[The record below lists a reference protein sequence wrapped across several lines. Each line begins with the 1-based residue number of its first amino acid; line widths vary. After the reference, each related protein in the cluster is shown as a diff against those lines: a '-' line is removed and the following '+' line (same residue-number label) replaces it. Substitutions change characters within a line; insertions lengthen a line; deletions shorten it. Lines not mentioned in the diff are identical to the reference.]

1 MNKMYFVCKYIYRFS
16 FLILAVQIMH
26 ERAAAQSR
34 EASDELEEIV
44 ITSTRNRR
52 SFEQQPTR
60 VEVLGGEEIN
70 EKANMKP
77 GDIRMMLNE
86 STGIHVQQTSATS
99 FNSNI
104 RIQGLN
110 GKYTQLLRDGLPMY
124 GGFSSGLGLLQ
135 IAPLDLQ
142 QVEVI
147 KGANSTLYGGGA
159 IAGLVNLVTKK
170 PGVEPETSMLFNS
183 TSAGGL
189 DASGFHI
196 STQGSLGKR
205 IFASY
210 NKSDAYDSADNGFSA
225 IPEFERWTLNPHLFI
240 EGSNSQFS
248 LGFNAVK
255 ENRIGGDMDY
265 IDGDR
270 NAAAYFEKIATD
282 RFSTQLEYISQLQ
295 SGNEFVIRNSVN
307 QYKQDLKVPE
317 HFFKGTQLSSF
328 SEAHL
333 SGSGEFM
340 EWVVGLNLWTEKFDQ
355 DILRS
360 PLDLDFNSRTAGV
373 FAQGTFSLDE
383 LWSVEGGLRFDST
396 SEYGSLFLPRV
407 SILYKPSAQT
417 TLRIGGGSGYKEPTL
432 FGEESEVIQYRGILP
447 LEMEQLV
454 VEESTGFNVDLNQE
468 FVLPSGA
475 TLDVNLLLFT
485 TRVDNPLRLVDVG
498 KKQFAYRQPDD
509 FLETQGA
516 ELGVVWRWNDFKY
529 FFGYTHADV
538 KEHTQTTVRKAP
550 LMPKDRVNNVFVYER
565 EDDFRIGLEAYYYG
579 RQGLTD
585 FSMARDFWIF
595 GLMMEKRIDEDF
607 SVFLNFEN
615 FSDTRQTRFGSI
627 YNGSRLNPVFADI
640 FAPLDGSVINGGIK
654 IRL

>member
-1 MNKMYFVCKYIYRFS
+1 MHFLFKYIYRYS
-16 FLILAVQIMH
+16 FLFLAASIMQ
-26 ERAAAQSR
+26 ERAAAQSS
-34 EASDELEEIV
+34 EAPEEIEEIV

-52 SFEQQPTR
+52 SLEQQPTR

-170 PGVEPETSMLFNS
+170 PGIEPETSMLLNA

-189 DASGFHI
+189 DASGFHT

-240 EGSNSQFS
+240 ENSNSQFS

-270 NAAAYFEKIATD
+270 DSTAYFEKIATD

-307 QYKQDLKVPE
+307 HYKQNLKVPE

-333 SGSGEFM
+333 LGSGELM

-360 PLDLDFNSRTAGV
+360 PLALDFDTQTVGV
-373 FAQGTFSLDE
+373 FAQGTFYLSE
-383 LWSVEGGLRFDST
+383 LWSVEGSLRFDST

-407 SILYKPSAQT
+407 SLLYKPSART

-454 VEESTGFNVDLNQE
+454 AEESTGFNVDLNQE
-468 FVLPSGA
+468 FVLANAA
-475 TLDVNLLLFT
+475 TLDINLLLFT
-485 TRVDNPLRLVDVG
+485 TRVDNPLRLVDLG
-498 KKQFAYRQPDD
+498 NKQFAFRQPDD
-509 FLETQGA
+509 FLETLGA
-516 ELGVVWRWNDFKY
+516 ELGIVWRWNDFKY

-538 KEHTQTTVRKAP
+538 KEHTETRVRMAP

-585 FSMARDFWIF
+585 GSMARDFWIF

-627 YNGSRLNPVFADI
+627 YTGSRLNPIFADI
-640 FAPLDGSVINGGIK
+640 FAPLDGSVINGGLK

>member
-1 MNKMYFVCKYIYRFS
+1 MHFLFKYIYRFS
-16 FLILAVQIMH
+16 FPFLAASIMQ
-26 ERAAAQSR
+26 ERAAAQSS
-34 EASDELEEIV
+34 EAPEEIEEIV

-170 PGVEPETSMLFNS
+170 PEIEPETSMLLNA

-189 DASGFHI
+189 DASGFHT
-196 STQGSLGKR
+196 SRQGSLGKR

-240 EGSNSQFS
+240 ENSNSQFS

-270 NAAAYFEKIATD
+270 DSAAYFEKIATD

-307 QYKQDLKVPE
+307 HYKQNLKVPE

-333 SGSGEFM
+333 LGSGELM

-355 DILRS
+355 DILSS
-360 PLDLDFNSRTAGV
+360 PLPLDFDTQTVGV
-373 FAQGTFSLDE
+373 FAQGTFYLSE

-407 SILYKPSAQT
+407 SLLYKPSART

-454 VEESTGFNVDLNQE
+454 AEESTGFNVDLNQE
-468 FVLPSGA
+468 FVLANGA
-475 TLDVNLLLFT
+475 TLDINLLLFT

-498 KKQFAYRQPDD
+498 NKQFAYRQPDD
-509 FLETQGA
+509 FLETQGT

-538 KEHTQTTVRKAP
+538 KEHTKTGARMAP

-585 FSMARDFWIF
+585 GSMARDFWIF

-615 FSDTRQTRFGSI
+615 FSDTRQTRFDSI
-627 YNGSRLNPVFADI
+627 YTGSRLNPIFADI
-640 FAPLDGSVINGGIK
+640 FAPLDGSVINGGVK